1 MIADL
6 TKRIELKFWDI
17 LIPLLSN
24 SSWLRN
30 ILHRAAFVYQDEK
43 MTRFIAA
50 GVIFACAGFAS
61 GFLLFS
67 LKILLT

>member
-1 MIADL
+1 MIADFS
-6 TKRIELKFWDI
+6 KRIELKFWDI

-30 ILHRAAFVYQDEK
+30 IIHKAAFIYQDEK
-43 MTRFIAA
+43 MTRLVAA

-67 LKILLT
+67 LKVLLN